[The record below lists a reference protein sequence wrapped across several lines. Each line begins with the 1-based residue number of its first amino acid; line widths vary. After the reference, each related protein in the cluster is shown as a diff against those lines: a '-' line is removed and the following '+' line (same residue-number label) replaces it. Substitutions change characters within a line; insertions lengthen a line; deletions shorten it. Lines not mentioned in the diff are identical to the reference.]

1 MEHILIL
8 GIILA
13 ILFNFVNGLN
23 DAANSIATVIATRV
37 LTPLQA
43 VAMAAFFNMIG
54 PLFFTT
60 AVAKTIGKEIVNPS
74 ILTVHT
80 IFIAVLMAVI
90 WVFISSRVG
99 IPISSSHALVG
110 GILGSA
116 IAAFGPG
123 ACLWPSPASIAGVA
137 AVIAAGGVTGGITL
151 PALARWRGEPN
162 WREYSRMGIACG
174 VALAVP
180 ILLATHVVEIKG
192 ILAIV
197 LFIFISPALGFIASY
212 LLCLL
217 VMRILAQSG
226 ETRIEHYFNRLQV
239 FSAAFYSMGHGSN
252 DAQNAMGIITAML
265 LSAGMLQEFS
275 VPPWVI
281 LVSCLAISLGT
292 LLGGWRVVGTMA
304 KKITHLRPYQGFS
317 AETAGGV
324 VLSFITTFGIPVST
338 THAISGAIMGVGA
351 TQGYAA
357 VQWGVVRRI
366 VTAWVLTIPLTTVCS
381 FFAYLIYRSLFL

>member
-1 MEHILIL
+1 MAYVLIL
-8 GIILA
+8 GIFLA

-37 LTPLQA
+37 LTPPQA
-43 VAMAAFFNMIG
+43 VGMAAFFNMIG

-60 AVAKTIGKEIVNPS
+60 AVAKTIGKEIVDPS
-74 ILTVHT
+74 AMTVHT
-80 IFIAVLMAVI
+80 IFIAVLIAVV
-90 WVFISSRVG
+90 WVFISSRIG
-99 IPISSSHALVG
+99 IPISTSHALVG

-116 IAAFGPG
+116 IAAFGIG
-123 ACLWPSPASIAGVA
+123 ACLWPPLESIAGVT
-137 AVIAAGGVTGGITL
+137 VVFVSGGISGGIIL
-151 PALARWRGEPN
+151 PAIARWKGESN
-162 WREYSRMGIACG
+162 WREYYRMGSACG
-174 VALAVP
+174 VTLAVP
-180 ILLATHVVEIKG
+180 ILLATHVFVIKG

-217 VMRILAQSG
+217 VMRIIARSR
-226 ETRIEHYFNRLQV
+226 ERRIEHHFNRLQV

-265 LSAGMLQEFS
+265 FSAGMLQEFR

-281 LVSCLAISLGT
+281 VVSCIAISLGT

-357 VQWGVVRRI
+357 VQWSVVRRRQC
-366 VTAWVLTIPLTTVCS
+366 TP
-381 FFAYLIYRSLFL
+381 